1 MIDKCVLITALARD
15 CASNLP
21 GNLDLIEKLRSK
33 FKQSY
38 VLIIEN
44 DSKDDTKYILNKYSE
59 SHNNVTIISKDYNGA
74 YPFPSYLESEYSG
87 MSCRRIAR
95 MAFFRNQ
102 ILEYGLINFDFEYM
116 VSLDIDVMSFSVDGI
131 ISALK
136 AAPSNWGALFANGQL
151 YSRIDGANYPFPF
164 QYDYYAFLP
173 KEIDID
179 KIDSFFYKFRLYQK
193 YRAFK
198 INRKVQK
205 ISYVEV
211 LSGFGGLAI
220 YKKEALEKNYYEL
233 KTPVSWNRK
242 DVCLCEHI
250 SFHNRI
256 ADLNYSCYI
265 CRDIKVVYDVVERV
279 GFKKLILK
287 YVPILTALK
296 S

>member
-21 GNLDLIEKLRSK
+21 GNLDIIEKLRSK

-59 SHNNVTIISKDYNGA
+59 SHNNVTIISKDYNGT

-116 VSLDIDVMSFSVDGI
+116 ISLDIDVMSFSVDGI

-151 YSRIDGANYPFPF
+151 YSRIDGVNYPFPF

-179 KIDSFFYKFRLYQK
+179 KIDSFFYKSRLYQK
-193 YRAFK
+193 YR
-198 INRKVQK
+198 
-205 ISYVEV
+205 
-211 LSGFGGLAI
+211 
-220 YKKEALEKNYYEL
+220 ALEKNYYEL

-250 SFHNRI
+250 SFHSRI

-265 CRDIKVVYDVVERV
+265 CRDIKVVYDVIERV